1 MWRRI
6 RIAILLVVLAVVA
19 GQAWLDRQRATSWEH
34 TVWVGAF
41 PLSADGSEISSAYIA
56 TLSDADLQPVAE
68 FITREARRYGIGI
81 EEPVNLRL
89 APAADGGPPE
99 LAPQATLRDRWIWSL
114 RLRHSR
120 SAALEPIRRAR
131 PGIALFLLYHD
142 PARASVLPHSVGLQR
157 GLTGVVHLFAARSQ
171 VAQND
176 IVIAHELLH
185 TFGAT
190 DKYDLASDAPRYPE
204 GFAEP
209 AREPRFPQRYAEI
222 MAGRPAP
229 GARPPGLPAGL
240 SPTPIRP
247 PAPRADGRGTARRAW
262 RQGNSPPPPGG
273 RGPPALGGTRAHGRR
288 SLRGA
293 CAGHTVGR
301 RAAAR
306 GDGGPVG
313 AAADGVPAR

>member
-19 GQAWLDRQRATSWEH
+19 GQAWLDRQRATSWEP

-68 FITREARRYGIGI
+68 FITREARRYGIGM

-89 APAADGGPPE
+89 SPAPARGPPE
-99 LAPQATLRDRWIWSL
+99 LAPQANLLERVIWSL
-114 RLRHSR
+114 RRGHSR

-157 GLTGVVHLFAARSQ
+157 GLTGVVHLFATRSQ
-171 VAQND
+171 AAQND

-209 AREPRFPQRYAEI
+209 ALEPRFPQRYAEI
-222 MAGRPAP
+222 MA
-229 GARPPGLPAGL
+229 ARVPP
-240 SPTPIRP
+240 RP
-247 PAPRADGRGTARRAW
+247 PAPLLPAYLPPHRPLPA
-262 RQGNSPPPPGG
+262 SP
-273 RGPPALGGTRAHGRR
+273 
-288 SLRGA
+288 
-293 CAGHTVGR
+293 
-301 RAAAR
+301 RAAGRA
-306 GDGGPVG
+306 
-313 AAADGVPAR
+313 PAPRALPSVHNP